1 MKPIFHFG
9 CGLVMGSFL
18 TLFLASLW
26 GISSLNEKSQTD
38 EKETAQVVQQ
48 EQPSAPETTAG
59 ESKTHQSRTVEK
71 RTVSAQPQKRVK
83 KPAAETGDNSGNSCR
98 NGSSSRKNNTADTSG
113 TQHPD
118 DTDAGG
124 REQTVHGNT
133 MERGILFALHRNAE
147 GGRARNIWKTRK
159 RKRDE
164 SVRRGTRKLAVP
176 VERAHVDAL
185 VHQRKTGRD
194 HAAIIPQPTDGQQT
208 GICSPVFTAGCER
221 KGSASP

>member
-71 RTVSAQPQKRVK
+71 RTVSAQPQKRAK
-83 KPAAETGDNSGNSCR
+83 KQEPEPQHTAAKPPPERNTRTTRTQEEESRQYTEIQWKGESYSLYIGMPKEAVREIFGKPGNVNVMNLYDGVHENWQYRSR
-98 NGSSSRKNNTADTSG
+98 GHMLMLSFINGKLD
-113 TQHPD
+113 
-118 DTDAGG
+118 
-124 REQTVHGNT
+124 
-133 MERGILFALHRNAE
+133 GIMQL
-147 GGRARNIWKTRK
+147 
-159 RKRDE
+159 
-164 SVRRGTRKLAVP
+164 
-176 VERAHVDAL
+176 
-185 VHQRKTGRD
+185 
-194 HAAIIPQPTDGQQT
+194 
-208 GICSPVFTAGCER
+208 
-221 KGSASP
+221 